1 MIVWKIDKN
10 EIKYIPQ
17 NLQDKKQQNI
27 FLDKYVLVSYH
38 NYIVKLM
45 KVYLDVDMN
54 ALKN

>member
-27 FLDKYVLVSYH
+27 FLDKYLLVSYH
-38 NYIVKLM
+38 SFIFFAELMVHHYIHN
-45 KVYLDVDMN
+45 LDF
-54 ALKN
+54 